1 MSQSPFPPNKST
13 IIKVAQDDEDSFWKN
28 LHSETTTTQQLLR
41 KRVEPAAVKTPVK
54 EVEVV
59 MRNRPSQE
67 SPQVHESTFGA
78 KSKI

>member
-28 LHSETTTTQQLLR
+28 LHSETTTTQLLK